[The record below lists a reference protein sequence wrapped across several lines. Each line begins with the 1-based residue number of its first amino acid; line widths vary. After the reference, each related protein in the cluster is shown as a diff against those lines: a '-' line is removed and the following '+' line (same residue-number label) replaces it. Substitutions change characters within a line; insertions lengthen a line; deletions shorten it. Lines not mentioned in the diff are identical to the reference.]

1 MSLEPSLEGVGDG
14 VGELDDSARERG
26 DFIAELE
33 EEVSEWG
40 VGRDKLSVRE
50 GRKAAGER
58 ALAALQE
65 AEAGREAAKKI
76 QADNDQLRRQL
87 LELSS
92 ASPGF
97 VSVQGFSPRLEG
109 RSGLETSS
117 SSSPKA
123 RPART
128 APEQHQNS
136 TRTAPSA
143 AARLQA
149 AEAAFAQQ
157 KRLLEAEAIKEAA
170 ESVEE
175 EDPIQVQALKEKVE
189 RLEEQLEQLS
199 TAKAIAETELVEV
212 RKSKAELQ
220 ALYDASLQGD
230 IGLKAEGFYDQP
242 LAQADPWPRSTRQ
255 QLLILQ
261 ADRQDGFQNQQVELL
276 SGGRGQPGDE
286 LAQLFPV
293 VNRLG
298 DKDYEA
304 VELLLPAVQ
313 GFNDVLQHLRVGCGV
328 PPAAPVYRLLE
339 DSYNLVETWLS
350 YLLRVGQARV
360 YATERDKATG
370 ANRVALE
377 LSTKKT
383 VGQIEQEFYTF
394 KSRLRACTGL
404 PQTEQEKR
412 EEEEREE
419 RLAKTFEEKLYKK
432 QSEAT
437 IARLVAGQKRPFVKK
452 TGSQAGPGDS

>member
-1 MSLEPSLEGVGDG
+1 MSLEPSLEGVGEG

-128 APEQHQNS
+128 PSGRASQ
-136 TRTAPSA
+136 SA

-452 TGSQAGPGDS
+452 AGSQAGPGDS

>member
-1 MSLEPSLEGVGDG
+1 MEPSLEGVGDG

-33 EEVSEWG
+33 EEVLEWG

-65 AEAGREAAKKI
+65 AEAAREAAKKI

-117 SSSPKA
+117 SSSPKT
-123 RPART
+123 RSART
-128 APEQHQNS
+128 PSGRASQ
-136 TRTAPSA
+136 SA